1 MLLLSLMMKEE
12 HTYVQTVVKWKPS
25 LYILIILILLT
36 TACSSNNTP
45 EAEPSEPVVE
55 TPGPADELTEEP
67 EAEPEPEP
75 ELAYVAPLTG
85 IRSAEPVDER
95 PLAVMI
101 NNAPAARPQSGL
113 SQADHIYEVLAE
125 GGITRLIAIFQ
136 SEGAGE
142 TLGPIRSIRPY
153 LIELGES
160 YGGILAHAGGSP
172 AAYSILQN
180 EGKPH
185 LDEIS
190 NGGPYYFRSSDR
202 KAPHNLYSSVDQLR
216 VGAENRGYSVENNA
230 PVYSYMEQ
238 EGAEVSGEA
247 VNSFDVYYLNDSYT
261 VSYEYDSAMQ
271 QYLRSVNGT
280 EDLDANDG
288 TRLAASNIVVL
299 STSHRVLDDVG
310 RLALNLSSGG
320 EAMLFQQGQLIR
332 AEWKKSSGDIIRFYK
347 DGKELP
353 LVPGKSF
360 FSIVPD
366 SPALEEHITLH

>member
-1 MLLLSLMMKEE
+1 M
-12 HTYVQTVVKWKPS
+12 QTVVKWKPS

>member
-1 MLLLSLMMKEE
+1 M
-12 HTYVQTVVKWKPS
+12 QTVVKWKPS
-25 LYILIILILLT
+25 LYILFILILLT
-36 TACSSNNTP
+36 TACSSNSTP

-67 EAEPEPEP
+67 EAEPEP

-180 EGKPH
+180 EGKPY

-216 VGAENRGYSVENNA
+216 
-230 PVYSYMEQ
+230 
-238 EGAEVSGEA
+238 EGP
-247 VNSFDVYYLNDSYT
+247 FDVYYLNDSYT

-271 QYLRSVNGT
+271 QYLRSVNGA

-320 EAMLFQQGQLIR
+320 EAMLFKQGQLIR